1 VNRIP
6 KKHPSFT
13 ILFVFL
19 GFGITVFLTLFLQ
32 NSTFSL
38 QNHRYTPQI
47 LIFIPLW
54 IGATLAL
61 FLAWRSMC
69 FLDIRFLGTDGQSA
83 QSENF
88 FLFGP
93 VSLFLL
99 TPLCLLH
106 FMTQRDLR
114 ARLTSFLVMTIAS
127 VILLKFLQMGRHIEW
142 LKLWERK
149 TAWFFSLSRRKKLT
163 LLFCFSF
170 AVYQVGTL
178 VIVSKGFSFSGDEPY
193 YLMTAQSL
201 YADQDI
207 NVANNYDNEDY
218 FRFYPRE
225 LYPDIKLGKYG
236 RFGKKGIQWIFP
248 INQPGISVLMLPFY
262 ALSQLFQ
269 GRLLIF
275 IIKGSLS
282 LWAVFLGLQLY
293 LLANDLWKREKLSFA
308 LWFIYSFSAPVFFFA
323 FHLYPAIPIA
333 CFSVFLYRKLR
344 GNQPHSV
351 FSYLFLGFILG
362 LFIWFGL
369 KYNMIFFPF
378 LLVSMYTILKDHKA
392 KWKVLAFLAF
402 PFLSLI
408 LFYVYVHA
416 LYGPYNPIAI
426 YEGVLTPEKVQ
437 NFKQVI
443 LNIPLLLRIDTLFD
457 YFLDQRDGLLLYS
470 PLYFFAFLGLIEAF
484 RKAKRE
490 LITLLFLSLPF
501 VLNYAF
507 LSHRQGHSPQGRV
520 LAPVSWILIL
530 LVGYF
535 MVYNRKKIYSVLF
548 LITCVIG
555 FAMVGLCLT
564 HPSFLYQP
572 TTHEYTFRGGE
583 LFIHLSNLN
592 FYLPDFLPSFIKVNN
607 LGHWPNYAWLGLI
620 VLFLVGYSK
629 RGRIRERSSVPAQ
642 VLTVTSVLTVF
653 LIWFSLF
660 PKISLTWPVNVTYN
674 TGEKITYFDLERHQ
688 QLRQQGKFLLS
699 KDVHS
704 YLFSFTSWRELK
716 DIRLEF
722 GSLEGR
728 YRISIRLF
736 DETLFEGETDKETK
750 ILNVP
755 SPSSYRFK
763 KTNLYRLRV
772 DLANLSQ
779 IKTSEN
785 PYLFIIHPSD

>member
-1 VNRIP
+1 
-6 KKHPSFT
+6 
-13 ILFVFL
+13 
-19 GFGITVFLTLFLQ
+19 
-32 NSTFSL
+32 
-38 QNHRYTPQI
+38 
-47 LIFIPLW
+47 
-54 IGATLAL
+54 
-61 FLAWRSMC
+61 
-69 FLDIRFLGTDGQSA
+69 
-83 QSENF
+83 
-88 FLFGP
+88 
-93 VSLFLL
+93 
-99 TPLCLLH
+99 
-106 FMTQRDLR
+106 
-114 ARLTSFLVMTIAS
+114 
-127 VILLKFLQMGRHIEW
+127 
-142 LKLWERK
+142 
-149 TAWFFSLSRRKKLT
+149 
-163 LLFCFSF
+163 
-170 AVYQVGTL
+170 
-178 VIVSKGFSFSGDEPY
+178 
-193 YLMTAQSL
+193 
-201 YADQDI
+201 
-207 NVANNYDNEDY
+207 
-218 FRFYPRE
+218 
-225 LYPDIKLGKYG
+225 
-236 RFGKKGIQWIFP
+236 
-248 INQPGISVLMLPFY
+248 
-262 ALSQLFQ
+262 
-269 GRLLIF
+269 
-275 IIKGSLS
+275 
-282 LWAVFLGLQLY
+282 
-293 LLANDLWKREKLSFA
+293 
-308 LWFIYSFSAPVFFFA
+308 
-323 FHLYPAIPIA
+323 
-333 CFSVFLYRKLR
+333 
-344 GNQPHSV
+344 
-351 FSYLFLGFILG
+351 
-362 LFIWFGL
+362 
-369 KYNMIFFPF
+369 
-378 LLVSMYTILKDHKA
+378 LKDHKA

-416 LYGPYNPIAI
+416 LYGTYNPIAI

-629 RGRIRERSSVPAQ
+629 RGRIRERSSVPAH